1 MPVIYR
7 CWSLHLGTAPSFS
20 YSLSQSL
27 VSGIP
32 DGPSLSQGSKELK
45 AFTELFE
52 SAKIMT
58 MLLFLHDKVIIMLGT
73 SFNNFGISLSHK
85 RYFSGKVD
93 EIIRCTMGKRIV
105 KISSTKINTSILSSV
120 SEQIGENITD
130 WKNDEKKSTY
140 PGW

>member
-1 MPVIYR
+1 M
-7 CWSLHLGTAPSFS
+7 
-20 YSLSQSL
+20 
-27 VSGIP
+27 
-32 DGPSLSQGSKELK
+32 SQGSKELK

-93 EIIRCTMGKRIV
+93 EIIRCTMGK
-105 KISSTKINTSILSSV
+105 
-120 SEQIGENITD
+120 
-130 WKNDEKKSTY
+130 
-140 PGW
+140 